1 MEEKSVFKSSRF
13 WTGLISLLTMVSLIF
28 TGEKTFAEQLPLIVA
43 AAFGLLQT
51 IIGITSNSTLTVG
64 GRPLGVKRS

>member
-1 MEEKSVFKSSRF
+1 MENEKSLFKSSRF

-51 IIGITSNSTLTVG
+51 IIGITSNTNLTVAG
-64 GRPLGVKRS
+64 KSLGAKK